1 MSHAKIAE
9 LLPWYVNGTLPMG
22 ERQSAALEVASCDAC
37 AAEVDELAK
46 IQTAMLELEA
56 TAPEPNERGLARALD
71 AIDKEEERKRLGH
84 PWFGWW
90 WSLTPWRR
98 ALVVSSALGAL
109 VVFGIFITP
118 KPAPESLASY
128 GSTNGSTP
136 IAIER
141 LTQANAP
148 ASVSGGAVSANAAGS
163 ANVLAE
169 RDAGAPV
176 PAAAAKTA
184 QAQLQSSLQSTG
196 QVARTAG
203 MSLIVPDVEKAISS
217 VSATARSQGGEMLSL
232 DDETPTQPG
241 VVHTAHVEIG
251 VPQLRFESTLD
262 ALGKIGGVQS
272 RSVGAE
278 DVSTQIVDGQ
288 ARLRNLRS
296 TESDLLKIMSRAGK
310 IDDVLAVE
318 NQVSATREQIEQLD
332 GEVQALQHR
341 VAMSTVTVDLQDEAP
356 ARSVTVGIGAQLAS
370 SWAAALGSVKAFT
383 VEIIGALLWIV
394 AYGPYVLG
402 VALAGGIVAASR
414 RRY

>member
-56 TAPEPNERGLARALD
+56 TAPEPTGRGIARALD
-71 AIDKEEERKRLGH
+71 TIEKEEERRRLGH

-90 WSLTPWRR
+90 WSLTPFRR

-109 VVFGIFITP
+109 VVFGIIVTP
-118 KPAPESLASY
+118 RPAMQSVSSAY
-128 GSTNGSTP
+128 GSSNGSTP
-136 IAIER
+136 ITLER
-141 LTQANAP
+141 IAQSNVPATESQLANRDA
-148 ASVSGGAVSANAAGS
+148 AAGGAV
-163 ANVLAE
+163 
-169 RDAGAPV
+169 
-176 PAAAAKTA
+176 AKTA
-184 QAQLQSSLQSTG
+184 PSQIQPTLQNTSQI
-196 QVARTAG
+196 ARTAG
-203 MSLIVPDVEKAISS
+203 MSIIVPDVERAIAN
-217 VSATARSQGGEMLSL
+217 VSATARAQGGEMLSL

-241 VVHTAHVEIG
+241 VLHTAHVEIG
-251 VPQLRFESTLD
+251 VPELRFEPTLD
-262 ALGKIGGVQS
+262 ALGKLGGVQS

-296 TESDLLKIMSRAGK
+296 TESDLLKIMSRTGK
-310 IDDVLAVE
+310 IGDVLAVE

-332 GEVQALQHR
+332 AEVQALQHR

-356 ARSVTVGIGAQLAS
+356 ARSASVGIGAQIAS
-370 SWAAALGSVKAFT
+370 SWAAALSSVKGFT
-383 VEIIGALLWIV
+383 AAIVGGLLWIV

-402 VALAGGIVAASR
+402 IGLAGGIVAATR

>member
-37 AAEVDELAK
+37 AAEVDELSK
-46 IQTAMLELEA
+46 IQTALLELEA

-71 AIDKEEERKRLGH
+71 SIEREEERKRLGH

-98 ALVVSSALGAL
+98 ALAVSSALGAL
-109 VVFGIFITP
+109 VVLGIIITP
-118 KPAPESLASY
+118 RTPGDVVATTY
-128 GSTNGSTP
+128 GSSDGSTP
-136 IAIER
+136 ITLER
-141 LTQANAP
+141 IAP
-148 ASVSGGAVSANAAGS
+148 PPGSAARSVSTGAAATNA
-163 ANVLAE
+163 LT
-169 RDAGAPV
+169 DAGAPA

-184 QAQLQSSLQSTG
+184 QAQNQPSLQNTG
-196 QVARTAG
+196 EIARTAG
-203 MSLIVPDVEKAISS
+203 MSLIVPDVERAIAS

-241 VVHTAHVEIG
+241 VLHTAHVEIG
-251 VPQLRFESTLD
+251 VPQLRFESTLA
-262 ALGKIGGVQS
+262 ALGKLGGVRS

-332 GEVQALQHR
+332 AEVQALQHR
-341 VAMSTVTVDLQDEAP
+341 VAMSTVAVDLQDEAP
-356 ARSVTVGIGAQLAS
+356 ARSASVGIGAQLAS
-370 SWAAALGSVKAFT
+370 SWAAAVGSVKSFT

-414 RRY
+414 RRF

>member
-37 AAEVDELAK
+37 AAEVDELAT

-56 TAPEPNERGLARALD
+56 TAPEPNERGLSRALD
-71 AIDKEEERKRLGH
+71 AIEKEEERKRLGH

-109 VVFGIFITP
+109 VVFGIITTWNTTP
-118 KPAPESLASY
+118 GDVIASTY
-128 GSTNGSTP
+128 GSSNGSTP
-136 IAIER
+136 ITLER
-141 LTQANAP
+141 IVPAN
-148 ASVSGGAVSANAAGS
+148 GSANAVDG
-163 ANVLAE
+163 
-169 RDAGAPV
+169 RDAGAPAPV
-176 PAAAAKTA
+176 AAAKTA
-184 QAQLQSSLQSTG
+184 QAQLQPSLQSTG

-203 MSLIVPDVEKAISS
+203 MSVIVPDVEKAIGS
-217 VSATARSQGGEMLSL
+217 VSATARAQGGEMLSL

-241 VVHTAHVEIG
+241 VVHTAHVVIG

-318 NQVSATREQIEQLD
+318 NQVSSTREQIEQLD
-332 GEVQALQHR
+332 AEVQALQHR

-356 ARSVTVGIGAQLAS
+356 ARSVSVGISAQLAS

-383 VEIIGALLWIV
+383 IAIVGALLWIV

-402 VALAGGIVAASR
+402 VALAGGVVAATR
-414 RRY
+414 RRF

>member
-37 AAEVDELAK
+37 ASDVDELAK

-56 TAPEPNERGLARALD
+56 TAPEPSERGIARALD
-71 AIDKEEERKRLGH
+71 AIEQEEERKRLGH

-90 WSLTPWRR
+90 WSLTPFRR
-98 ALVVSSALGAL
+98 ALVVSSVLGAL

-118 KPAPESLASY
+118 RTATEQIATGY

-136 IAIER
+136 ITLER
-141 LTQANAP
+141 IAQSNAP
-148 ASVSGGAVSANAAGS
+148 PSGSQPIVVGEAASNALDARDAASGGA
-163 ANVLAE
+163 
-169 RDAGAPV
+169 
-176 PAAAAKTA
+176 AAKAAPGQIEPT
-184 QAQLQSSLQSTG
+184 LQNTSQI
-196 QVARTAG
+196 ARTAG
-203 MSLIVPDVEKAISS
+203 MSLIVPDVERAISE
-217 VSATARSQGGEMLSL
+217 VSATARAQGGEMLSL

-241 VVHTAHVEIG
+241 VLHVAHVEIG
-251 VPQLRFESTLD
+251 VPELRFEPTLD
-262 ALGKIGGVQS
+262 ALGKLGGVQS

-310 IDDVLAVE
+310 IDDVLSVE

-332 GEVQALQHR
+332 AEVQALQHR

-356 ARSVTVGIGAQLAS
+356 ARSASVGIGAQIAG

-383 VEIIGALLWIV
+383 VAIIGGLLWIV

-414 RRY
+414 RRF

>member
-56 TAPEPNERGLARALD
+56 TAPEPSGRGLARALD
-71 AIDKEEERKRLGH
+71 AIEKEEERKRLGH

-136 IAIER
+136 IALER
-141 LTQANAP
+141 IAP
-148 ASVSGGAVSANAAGS
+148 ASYAANAVVG
-163 ANVLAE
+163 
-169 RDAGAPV
+169 RDAGAPA
-176 PAAAAKTA
+176 PAAAAKTG
-184 QAQLQSSLQSTG
+184 QAQLEPSMQSTG

-203 MSLIVPDVEKAISS
+203 MSLIVPDVEKAIGS
-217 VSATARSQGGEMLSL
+217 VSATARAEGGEMLSL

-318 NQVSATREQIEQLD
+318 NQVSSTREQIEQLD
-332 GEVQALQHR
+332 AEVQALQHR

-356 ARSVTVGIGAQLAS
+356 ARSVSVGIGAQLAS

-383 VEIIGALLWIV
+383 IAIVGALLWIV

-414 RRY
+414 RRF

>member
-56 TAPEPNERGLARALD
+56 TAPEPSEHGLARALA

-90 WSLTPWRR
+90 WSLNPFRR

-109 VVFGIFITP
+109 VLFGIFVTP
-118 KPAPESLASY
+118 RPAVETASSTY
-128 GSTNGSTP
+128 GSANGSTP
-136 IAIER
+136 ITLER
-141 LTQANAP
+141 LTTQNDVGAQNAASTSSAGTVRDAVAP
-148 ASVSGGAVSANAAGS
+148 APGAV
-163 ANVLAE
+163 
-169 RDAGAPV
+169 
-176 PAAAAKTA
+176 AKTSFG
-184 QAQLQSSLQSTG
+184 QIEPTLQNTG
-196 QVARTAG
+196 QIARTAG
-203 MSLIVPDVEKAISS
+203 MSLIVPDVERAISS
-217 VSATARSQGGEMLSL
+217 VSATARAQGGEMLSL

-241 VVHTAHVEIG
+241 VLHTAHVEIA
-251 VPQLRFESTLD
+251 VPELRFEPTLA
-262 ALGKIGGVQS
+262 ALGKLGGVQS

-332 GEVQALQHR
+332 AEVQALQHR
-341 VAMSTVTVDLQDEAP
+341 VAMSTVAVDLQDEAP
-356 ARSVTVGIGAQLAS
+356 APSASVGIGAQIAS

-383 VEIIGALLWIV
+383 VAIIGGLLWIV

-402 VALAGGIVAASR
+402 IALAGGIVAASR
-414 RRY
+414 RRF

>member
-22 ERQSAALEVASCDAC
+22 ERQSAALEVASCDTC

-46 IQTAMLELEA
+46 IQPAMLELEA
-56 TAPEPNERGLARALD
+56 TAPEPSERGIARALD
-71 AIDKEEERKRLGH
+71 AIEKEEERKRLGH

-90 WSLTPWRR
+90 WSLTPFRR

-109 VVFGIFITP
+109 VLFGIFITP
-118 KPAPESLASY
+118 KPAAETASSAY
-128 GSTNGSTP
+128 GSANGSTP
-136 IAIER
+136 IALEHIVPSAQSVTEH
-141 LTQANAP
+141 QMIAP
-148 ASVSGGAVSANAAGS
+148 SRDVGTAAV
-163 ANVLAE
+163 
-169 RDAGAPV
+169 
-176 PAAAAKTA
+176 AKSEPE
-184 QAQLQSSLQSTG
+184 QLQAALQNTG
-196 QVARTAG
+196 QIARTAG
-203 MSLIVPDVEKAISS
+203 MSLIVPDVERAISS
-217 VSATARSQGGEMLSL
+217 VSATARAQGGEMLSL

-241 VVHTAHVEIG
+241 VLHTAHVEIG
-251 VPQLRFESTLD
+251 VPELRFESTLD
-262 ALGKIGGVQS
+262 ALGKLGGVQS

-278 DVSTQIVDGQ
+278 DVSTQVVDGQ

-332 GEVQALQHR
+332 AEVQALQHR

-356 ARSVTVGIGAQLAS
+356 ARSASVGIGAQIAS

-383 VEIIGALLWIV
+383 VAIIGGLLWIV

-414 RRY
+414 RRF

>member
-118 KPAPESLASY
+118 KPAPESLASTY

-136 IAIER
+136 IALER
-141 LTQANAP
+141 LADSSVP
-148 ASVSGGAVSANAAGS
+148 GSVSGGAVSANA
-163 ANVLAE
+163 
-169 RDAGAPV
+169 
-176 PAAAAKTA
+176 PAAVAKTA
-184 QAQLQSSLQSTG
+184 QAHLQPSLQSTG

-217 VSATARSQGGEMLSL
+217 VSATARAQGGEMISL

-414 RRY
+414 RRF

>member
-22 ERQSAALEVASCDAC
+22 ERQSAALEVASCDTC

-56 TAPEPNERGLARALD
+56 TAPEPSERGIARALD
-71 AIDKEEERKRLGH
+71 AIEEEEERKRLGH

-90 WSLTPWRR
+90 WSLTPFRR

-109 VVFGIFITP
+109 VLFGIFITP
-118 KPAPESLASY
+118 RPAAETVSSAY
-128 GSTNGSTP
+128 GSANGSTP
-136 IAIER
+136 IALEHIVPSAESV
-141 LTQANAP
+141 TQHQMIAP
-148 ASVSGGAVSANAAGS
+148 SRDVGTAAV
-163 ANVLAE
+163 
-169 RDAGAPV
+169 
-176 PAAAAKTA
+176 AKSEPE
-184 QAQLQSSLQSTG
+184 QLQATLENTG
-196 QVARTAG
+196 QIARTAG
-203 MSLIVPDVEKAISS
+203 MSLIVPDVERAISS
-217 VSATARSQGGEMLSL
+217 VSATARAQGGEMLSL

-241 VVHTAHVEIG
+241 VLHTAHVEIG
-251 VPQLRFESTLD
+251 VPELRFEPTLD
-262 ALGKIGGVQS
+262 ALGKLGGVQS

-332 GEVQALQHR
+332 AEVQALEHR

-356 ARSVTVGIGAQLAS
+356 ARSASVGIGAQIAS
-370 SWAAALGSVKAFT
+370 SWAAALGSVKGFT
-383 VEIIGALLWIV
+383 VAIIGALLWIV

-402 VALAGGIVAASR
+402 IALAGGIVAASR
-414 RRY
+414 RRF

>member
-71 AIDKEEERKRLGH
+71 AIEKEEERKRLGH

-118 KPAPESLASY
+118 RPAPESLASY

-136 IAIER
+136 IALER
-141 LTQANAP
+141 LAP
-148 ASVSGGAVSANAAGS
+148 ANVATSANA
-163 ANVLAE
+163 LDE
-169 RDAGAPV
+169 RAAGAPA
-176 PAAAAKTA
+176 PADKTA
-184 QAQLQSSLQSTG
+184 QGQLQSSLQNTG

-217 VSATARSQGGEMLSL
+217 VSATARAQGGEMLSL

-241 VVHTAHVEIG
+241 VLHTAHVEIG

-332 GEVQALQHR
+332 AEVQALQHR
-341 VAMSTVTVDLQDEAP
+341 VAMSTVSVDLQDEAP
-356 ARSVTVGIGAQLAS
+356 ARPVSVGIGGQLAS

-383 VEIIGALLWIV
+383 VAIIGALLWVV

-414 RRY
+414 RRF